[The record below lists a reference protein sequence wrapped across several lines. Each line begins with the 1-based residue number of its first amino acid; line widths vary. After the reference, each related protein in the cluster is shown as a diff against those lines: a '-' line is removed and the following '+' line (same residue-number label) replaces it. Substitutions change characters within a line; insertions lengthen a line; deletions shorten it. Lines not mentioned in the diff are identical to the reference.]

1 MSKLRSHP
9 LLYQINTRVYLNEL
23 GRQLRRPATFDDF
36 PERQLDEIAE
46 SGFDY
51 LWPLGVWRT
60 SAASRRVSLQNPT
73 LRREAEQAL
82 PDLTDADITGS
93 PFAIS
98 AYEVRSEWGG
108 NAALARLRRRLSDRG
123 VRLLLDF
130 VPNHTGLEHAW
141 LDEHPEY
148 YIHGTEAD
156 IAREPHNYVRVRSR
170 GQTIV
175 LAYGRDPF
183 FAGWPDTLQ
192 LDYRHAGFRQAQR
205 EQIGRV
211 AAMCDAVR
219 CDMAMLLQPDVFA
232 RTWHDRAA
240 PADGTPP
247 VHAPFWSEAIQM
259 VRRDH
264 SGFVFMAEVY
274 WNREWELQQEGFDYT
289 YDKELYDR
297 LHAGQ
302 GYRVREHLLAD
313 PTYQR
318 RSVRF
323 IENHDEPRAAATFPL
338 EVHRAAA
345 VVASFVPGL
354 RFFHEGQFEG
364 RRTRVSMHIG
374 RRPDEPVDTQVQQ
387 FYARLLPCLRRPE
400 VHDGQWTLW
409 ICRPAWA
416 GNESSQD
423 MIVTTWVQ
431 EERRLLVAVNY
442 SPHPSQCYVTLDLPG
457 IAGCRFYLV
466 DLLGDAR
473 YEREGDGLKTNG
485 MYLDMPA
492 WGHHVFELR
501 KV

>member
-1 MSKLRSHP
+1 MNRLRAHP

-23 GRQLRRPATFDDF
+23 GRRVRRQATLDDLSD
-36 PERQLDEIAE
+36 RWLDEIAGA
-46 SGFDY
+46 GFDW

-60 SAASRRVSLQNPT
+60 SAASRQVSLKNAA
-73 LRREAEQAL
+73 LRREAEEAL

-98 AYEVRSEWGG
+98 AYEVRAEWGG
-108 NAALARLRRRLSDRG
+108 NEALARLRERLSERG
-123 VRLLLDF
+123 IRLLLDF

-148 YIHGTEAD
+148 YIHGTD
-156 IAREPHNYVRVRSR
+156 DDLAREPHNYVRVRSR
-170 GQTIV
+170 GQTLV
-175 LAYGRDPF
+175 LAHGRDPF

-192 LDYRHAGFRQAQR
+192 LDYRHAGFRRAQR
-205 EQIGRV
+205 EQLVRV
-211 AAMCDAVR
+211 GALCDAVR

-232 RTWHDRAA
+232 RTWHGRGL
-240 PADGTPP
+240 PADGSPA
-247 VHAPFWSEAIQM
+247 VFEPFWSEAIQA
-259 VRRDH
+259 VRRAH
-264 SGFVFMAEVY
+264 PGFVFMAEVY

-302 GYRVREHLLAD
+302 GHTVREHLLAD

-318 RSVRF
+318 SSVRF
-323 IENHDEPRAAATFPL
+323 LENHDEPRAAATFPL

-345 VVASFVPGL
+345 TVAFLVPGL
-354 RFFHEGQFEG
+354 RFIHEGQLEG

-374 RRPDEPVDTQVQQ
+374 RRPSEPVDTEVQQ
-387 FYARLLPCLRRPE
+387 FYSRLLPCLRRPE
-400 VHDGQWTLW
+400 VHEGQWTLW
-409 ICRPAWA
+409 MCRPAWA
-416 GNESSQD
+416 GNDTSRD
-423 MIVTTWVQ
+423 IIVTTWVH

-442 SPHPSQCYVTLDLPG
+442 SPHPSQCYVTLDLPN
-457 IAGCRFYLV
+457 IAGRRFDLV

-473 YEREGDGLKTNG
+473 YEREGDGLRTSG
-485 MYLDMPA
+485 LYLDMAP

-501 KV
+501 AA